1 MKSGDAP
8 SIRERMR
15 RLVVQ
20 GYKPKDA
27 IEVVLQEVRM
37 ESDDDRKAI
46 EAAEAEAE
54 DFLRQVR
61 DGLV

>member
-1 MKSGDAP
+1 
-8 SIRERMR
+8 MR
-15 RLVVQ
+15 RLVVH

-46 EAAEAEAE
+46 ESAEAEAE
-54 DFLRQVR
+54 DLLRQVR